1 MKDLRS
7 KIHLK
12 WLQHSVFLSEVEV
25 EDSTGCKEAR
35 RNLLSNSAVS
45 APRRIKIETSE
56 SELQIESCKSLKMQN

>member
-12 WLQHSVFLSEVEV
+12 WLQHSVSLSEV

-35 RNLLSNSAVS
+35 MNLLSHSAVS
-45 APRRIKIETSE
+45 TPRQIKIETSE
-56 SELQIESCKSLKMQN
+56 SELQIESCKALKMQN